1 MINRSIQYGQLLH
14 PPSLHS
20 ICSSGLLCDSQLAF
34 ADSNSF
40 PASLQQRA
48 SCAGCC
54 CCVLP
59 ALISFPL
66 HLPLPGGRAGTSS
79 QALPLSPASLR
90 LMGMNPRASVR
101 EASRFQ
107 LGWRENLKEE
117 LEVKPKSSS
126 FFLRE
131 KQKGWSYHWRTM
143 CILQCSLSLLWSN
156 VLMLPSHLAPNPFNS
171 MILIYSLLEYI
182 NDYQL

>member
-40 PASLQQRA
+40 PASLRQRA
-48 SCAGCC
+48 LCAGC

-66 HLPLPGGRAGTSS
+66 YLPLPRGRAGTSS
-79 QALPLSPASLR
+79 KALPLSPAPLR

-107 LGWRENLKEE
+107 LGRRENLKEE
-117 LEVKPKSSS
+117 LEVKPKASS

-131 KQKGWSYHWRTM
+131 KQQG
-143 CILQCSLSLLWSN
+143 
-156 VLMLPSHLAPNPFNS
+156 
-171 MILIYSLLEYI
+171 
-182 NDYQL
+182 

>member
-1 MINRSIQYGQLLH
+1 MINRSIGYGQLLH
-14 PPSLHS
+14 PQSLHS
-20 ICSSGLLCDSQLAF
+20 ICSSGLLCGSQLAF

-40 PASLQQRA
+40 PASLGQRA
-48 SCAGCC
+48 LCAGC

-101 EASRFQ
+101 EAPRFQ
-107 LGWRENLKEE
+107 LGQRENLKEE
-117 LEVKPKSSS
+117 QEVKPKSSS

-131 KQKGWSYHWRTM
+131 KQQGWSYHWRTM
-143 CILQCSLSLLWSN
+143 CILQCSFSLLWSN
-156 VLMLPSHLAPNPFNS
+156 VPMLPSHLAPNPFNS